1 MTRLVDALA
10 RAQETARTGPRP
22 ALIPTVGRR
31 VDGATDPDV
40 PASWDLDQARQP
52 ALADLEHGGTREADD
67 RPQQSSDRLV
77 REERATEAVT
87 RESAAPP
94 PRSVVLPAAVV
105 GSRTIFRSASPRS
118 EKLVDDPGASAA
130 LVEQFRHL
138 ASSLHHSQLGS
149 ATRIVM
155 VASAVKA
162 EGKTLTAANIA
173 LTLSQSYQKRVL
185 LIDADLRAP
194 SVHTVFSLDN
204 DTGLSEVLK
213 ERVSGPLPLRH
224 VFDTLWILTAGPPDA
239 DPMSGLVSETMT
251 RLLADAVAEFDWI
264 VIDTPP
270 VAVLPDANLL
280 AAMVDVALL
289 VVSANTTPY
298 PLVSRAVEAI
308 GREKILGV
316 VLNRADASHVSFRY
330 GYDYVPY
337 GTEPAESA
345 TLFGRFRLALSG
357 KRQM

>member
-31 VDGATDPDV
+31 IDGTTDPDV
-40 PASWDLDQARQP
+40 PASWDLDHPHEPPAPAVQSVVVQTADSGSAQAP
-52 ALADLEHGGTREADD
+52 EAAI
-67 RPQQSSDRLV
+67 
-77 REERATEAVT
+77 REEAKRTAPIAVDPVVAPPP
-87 RESAAPP
+87 SAAPRGGEIAP
-94 PRSVVLPAAVV
+94 ARTFSRHASKRSD
-105 GSRTIFRSASPRS
+105 
-118 EKLVDDPGASAA
+118 KLVDDPGASAA

-138 ASSLHHSQLGS
+138 AAALHHSQLG
-149 ATRIVM
+149 AETRIVM

-173 LTLSQSYQKRVL
+173 LTLSESYQKRVL

-194 SVHTVFSLDN
+194 SVHALFSLDN
-204 DTGLSEVLK
+204 HTGLSEVLK
-213 ERVSGPLPLRH
+213 ERVSGPLPVRQ
-224 VFDTLWILTAGPPDA
+224 VSETLWILTAGPADA
-239 DPMSGLVSETMT
+239 DPMSGLVSETMS
-251 RLLADAVAEFDWI
+251 RLLADAIAEFDWI

-298 PLVSRAVEAI
+298 PLVTRAVEAI
-308 GREKILGV
+308 GRQKILGV
-316 VLNRADASHVSFRY
+316 VLNRADEAHVSFRY
-330 GYDYVPY
+330 GQGYLPY
-337 GTEPAESA
+337 GTAEPE
-345 TLFGRFRLALSG
+345 TLFDRFRLAFSG
-357 KRQM
+357 KRPV